1 MISPASRTE
10 KPRSTW
16 MSDTVTAMDISD
28 MRSSWDA
35 RYEAKGALWGA
46 VPNQFLVDIA
56 DVLEPGTALD
66 LGCGQGRNSF
76 WLASRGFMVTG
87 LDISPV
93 AIEQAR
99 TVAAELEID
108 ASFESVDLT
117 TWDPAGRVWDL
128 VTLTYLHLS
137 HERRPVVH
145 GAAKRAVAPGG
156 RLVVVAHHLDNF
168 ENGVGGPPV
177 PELLFTEQQLA
188 DDFADLEILRNEKV
202 TRTTDE
208 GDAIDLVFVAVR
220 R

>member
-1 MISPASRTE
+1 
-10 KPRSTW
+10 
-16 MSDTVTAMDISD
+16 
-28 MRSSWDA
+28 MRSLWDA

-46 VPNQFLVDIA
+46 EPNQFLAEVA
-56 DVLEPGTALD
+56 EALNPGTALD
-66 LGCGQGRNSF
+66 LGCGQGRNSL
-76 WLASRGFMVTG
+76 WLASRGFAVTG

-99 TVAAELEID
+99 AVAAELDID

-128 VTLTYLHLS
+128 VVLTYLHLS
-137 HERRPVVH
+137 GERRPVVH

-156 RLVVVAHHLDNF
+156 RLVVIAHHLDNF

-188 DDFADLEILRNEKV
+188 DDFSDLEILRNEKV
-202 TRTTDE
+202 IRTTAE

-220 R
+220 L